1 MQPLSQPV
9 PHIGAEIGR
18 ESRLEGLLHSDTS
31 AWTLALAAAVP
42 VLVAVWCLFAPG
54 HVLSREMTWDLFFN
68 LEGAW
73 HIANGHVPHV
83 DFHDPLGPLGFAL
96 TYVGFRVV
104 GPTAMAFLVG
114 QLVSLAIVVA
124 IAVPTAA
131 RRLAPLP
138 AFLFVVYVALLILQ
152 PANIGDA
159 PHAYSFAMS
168 YNRWAWA
175 ALTTLGLL
183 LFVDPRQARG
193 VPWLDLALA
202 AALTVFLFYLKV
214 TFAAAAIGAM
224 GAAVVTV
231 HRVRERWV
239 WWAGLVALLALL
251 SVAPYNHPYLRDT
264 WRYATSGY
272 ARVDLF
278 AHLNV
283 VVANR
288 AELTLY
294 VVTTGLLAWLW
305 QRGRARFEVVVS
317 AGLLVGLGVLVL
329 SQNAQEGDMPIG
341 LVITLLAYN
350 TLTGLCRPPRML
362 RASELSPILLLVL
375 VWPLMS
381 IGAAAKVLGGYYRA
395 ATRHE
400 TLLAPDTLNL
410 RGLVVPARHRAVP
423 EALARSGYQMLSSTR
438 ERPLRDPLA
447 QGEYVE
453 TLLEAGAQLTDR
465 PQQVLVLDQVNP
477 MPFVLGYP
485 PPRGSMLW
493 LGPESPARD
502 PQEVFSDVD
511 VVLVPKYSTKAA
523 ATAFVLGAYGEYLA
537 QTFPLRSETASWTF
551 LRRTAASVP

>member
-1 MQPLSQPV
+1 
-9 PHIGAEIGR
+9 
-18 ESRLEGLLHSDTS
+18 
-31 AWTLALAAAVP
+31 
-42 VLVAVWCLFAPG
+42 
-54 HVLSREMTWDLFFN
+54 
-68 LEGAW
+68 
-73 HIANGHVPHV
+73 
-83 DFHDPLGPLGFAL
+83 
-96 TYVGFRVV
+96 
-104 GPTAMAFLVG
+104 
-114 QLVSLAIVVA
+114 
-124 IAVPTAA
+124 
-131 RRLAPLP
+131 
-138 AFLFVVYVALLILQ
+138 
-152 PANIGDA
+152 
-159 PHAYSFAMS
+159 MS
-168 YNRWAWA
+168 YNRWGWA

-183 LFVDPRQARG
+183 LFIDPRQARG

-202 AALTVFLFYLKV
+202 AALTVFLFYLKA
-214 TFAAAAIGAM
+214 TFAVAAIGAV

-239 WWAGLVALLALL
+239 WWTGLVALLALL
-251 SVAPYNHPYLRDT
+251 IVAPFNHPYLRDT
-264 WRYATSGY
+264 WRFATSGY

-288 AELTLY
+288 AEFALY
-294 VVTTGLLAWLW
+294 VVTIGLLAWLW

-350 TLTGLCRPPRML
+350 TLAGLCRPPRML
-362 RASELSPILLLVL
+362 RAAELTPILLLVL

-381 IGAAAKVLGGYYRA
+381 IGAAAKVLGGYHRA

-410 RGLVVPARHRAVP
+410 RGLAVPARNRAVP
-423 EALARSGYQMLSSTR
+423 EALARSGYQLLSSTR
-438 ERPLRDPLA
+438 EPPLRDPLA

-453 TLLEAGAQLTDR
+453 TLLEAGAQLSDR
-465 PQQVLVLDQVNP
+465 PQKALVLDQVNP

-485 PPRGSMLW
+485 PPRGSTLW

-502 PQEVFSDVD
+502 PQEIVSDVD
-511 VVLVPKYSTKAA
+511 VVLVPKYSTNAA
-523 ATAFVLGAYGEYLA
+523 ATAFALGAYGEYLA
-537 QTFPLRSETASWTF
+537 QTFPRRSETPSWTF